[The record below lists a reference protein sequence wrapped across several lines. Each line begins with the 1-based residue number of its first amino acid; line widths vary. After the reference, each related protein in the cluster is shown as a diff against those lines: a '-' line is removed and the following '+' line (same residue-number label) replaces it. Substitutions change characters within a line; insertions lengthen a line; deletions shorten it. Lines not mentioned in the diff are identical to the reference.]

1 MNMLESAR
9 ETIQQASKLL
19 KWTDQKR
26 QKFLEP
32 RHVHEFTIEV
42 EGDLLPAFRVQ
53 HNDNLGP
60 FKGGIR
66 FHPNVSIDEVT
77 ALATLMSVKGAA
89 VDIPMGGGKGGVT
102 FNPRDKDDSYLEEV
116 SRQFVR
122 HLKDDIGPDVD
133 VPAPDMN
140 TDGRIIDWMVD
151 EYEQLTGD
159 TTKASFTGKSLE
171 NGGSEGRIQATG
183 CGGMLALREYFKAN
197 DIDSATQ
204 TVAVQGIGNVGY
216 YFAKLAQVELGV
228 KVVAISNSKKTV
240 SNTKGLDF
248 SNTSFSKTVI
258 DEIKTEHATEGDS
271 NDIFSVDCDVLVLA
285 ALEDVVSLD
294 NQADIRAS
302 AVLELANG
310 PASFEAHEALVN
322 RGIPVIPD
330 VIANA
335 GGVIVSYLEWKQNK
349 ASEHWQEQ
357 RVQDELDEILS
368 KAMKAVAERS
378 QRDGVS
384 LKTAAFLIALERI
397 DKKES

>member
-9 ETIQQASKLL
+9 EMIVQSSGLL
-19 KWTDQKR
+19 DWSDEKR

-32 RHVHEFTIEV
+32 KHVHEFTIEV
-42 EGDLLPAFRVQ
+42 KGDSLPAFRVQ

-116 SRQFVR
+116 SRKFVR

-159 TTKASFTGKSLE
+159 MTKASFTGKSLG

-183 CGGMLALREYFKAN
+183 RGGMIALREYFKAN
-197 DIDSATQ
+197 NIDPTTQ

-228 KVVAISNSKKTV
+228 KIVAISNSRQTV
-240 SNTKGLDF
+240 SNKNGLNF
-248 SNTSFSKTVI
+248 RNTSFSKTII
-258 DEIKTEHATEGDS
+258 DELKIEGVAEGESD
-271 NDIFSVDCDVLVLA
+271 DIFSVECDVLVLA

-302 AVLELANG
+302 NLLELANG
-310 PASFEAHEALVN
+310 PISFEAHEALVN

-349 ASEHWQEQ
+349 ANDHWEEQ

-378 QRDGVS
+378 QQDNVS

-397 DKKES
+397 DKEAL